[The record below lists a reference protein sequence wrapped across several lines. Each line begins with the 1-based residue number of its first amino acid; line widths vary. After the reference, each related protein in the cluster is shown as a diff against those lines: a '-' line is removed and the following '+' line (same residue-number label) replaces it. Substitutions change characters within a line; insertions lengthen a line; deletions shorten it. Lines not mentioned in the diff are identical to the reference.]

1 MTREEL
7 FEEYRRSLGLAL
19 KRHDELLQE
28 LSITPYRDRI
38 PLYYKIGVYEGIIED
53 LEVALLALR

>member
-19 KRHDELLQE
+19 KRYDELLQE
-28 LSITPYRDRI
+28 LPTCPTRNRAK
-38 PLYYKIGVYEGIIED
+38 LYHKIGVFEGIIED
-53 LEVALLALR
+53 LEVAVLALR